1 MKGLTTLF
9 VIGMVL
15 TTVAMADDVDD
26 IKAAEMAHFV
36 ALSAGNANGYVQ
48 HHSPELTR
56 FIAVGLGWD
65 FGSLEEQRNQIQTA
79 FDAGSD
85 YNLGLRHL
93 EVKVYGDAAVAT
105 SYVVGTVARPN
116 GTTEQAVWR
125 RSAFWIKQ
133 GGGWEEV
140 HFHQSPLRFPQ

>member
-1 MKGLTTLF
+1 MKALTTLL
-9 VIGMVL
+9 VVGMFA
-15 TTVAMADDVDD
+15 TAVAMADDVDD
-26 IKAAEMAHFV
+26 VKAAEKSHFS
-36 ALSAGNANGYVQ
+36 ALSAGNAAAYVQ

-56 FIAVGLGWD
+56 FISVGLRWD

-85 YNLGLRHL
+85 YTLGLRQL

-116 GTTEQAVWR
+116 GTTEQATWR
-125 RSAFWIKQ
+125 RSSFWIKQ
-133 GGGWEEV
+133 GGGWKEV
-140 HFHQSPLRFPQ
+140 HFHQSQLSIPQ